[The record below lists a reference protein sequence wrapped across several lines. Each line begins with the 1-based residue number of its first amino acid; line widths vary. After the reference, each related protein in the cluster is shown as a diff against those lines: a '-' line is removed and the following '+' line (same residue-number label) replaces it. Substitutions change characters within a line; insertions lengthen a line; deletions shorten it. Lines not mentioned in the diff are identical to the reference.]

1 MTKTN
6 VLFIIIIVK
15 SCLIS
20 DVNKLIHIIRVAF
33 HFNIYTNNKGPLSF
47 IYYSVQYGTWS
58 KFEPDVNQ
66 IEKYNIIFKL
76 DPKHIC
82 GLNFIY

>member
-6 VLFIIIIVK
+6 VLFIIIILK

-20 DVNKLIHIIRVAF
+20 DVNKLICIIQVAF
-33 HFNIYTNNKGPLSF
+33 HFNIYTNNKGPLSL
-47 IYYSVQYGTWS
+47 INYSVQYGTWS
-58 KFEPDVNQ
+58 KFEPDVIQ

-76 DPKHIC
+76 DPKLIC
-82 GLNFIY
+82 VLNFIY